1 MKKEITVQMSG
12 FTEATPIAHLVQL
25 ANQYESKVYVE
36 MDDKKVNVKSIMGM
50 MSLVLTEGSVITV
63 ITEGQ
68 DETQAL
74 DAVEKFL
81 TA

>member
-1 MKKEITVQMSG
+1 MKKEITEQMSG

>member
-1 MKKEITVQMSG
+1 
-12 FTEATPIAHLVQL
+12 
-25 ANQYESKVYVE
+25 
-36 MDDKKVNVKSIMGM
+36 MGM